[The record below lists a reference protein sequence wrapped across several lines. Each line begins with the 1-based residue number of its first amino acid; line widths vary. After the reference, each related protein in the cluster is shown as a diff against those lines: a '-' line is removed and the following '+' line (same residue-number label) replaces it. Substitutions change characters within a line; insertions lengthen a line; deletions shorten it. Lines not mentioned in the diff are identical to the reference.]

1 MAFLQR
7 TEIFINH
14 HRNKRIFFFFCRMKN
29 LPFKLTYLVQ
39 HELARVTFNLKCSAF
54 KFLSTSCCFTHK
66 IVDLQN
72 IYQVFFPSP
81 FFNDCYCSLVKR
93 KWMLLAARKRL
104 REELIKMLKLLCS
117 IAFQVTSRLW
127 IVTDI
132 IGSHFFPVFYFRTF
146 PLSTDSKIKCLN
158 MVAF

>member
-7 TEIFINH
+7 TQIFINH
-14 HRNKRIFFFFCRMKN
+14 YRNKRIFFFFCRMKN

-72 IYQVFFPSP
+72 IYQVFFSITVLQRLLLLVSKTEVDVISSQEATQRRVDQNVEIAMFYCFSGDKSFMNSDRYHWITLLPCILLSNFSP
-81 FFNDCYCSLVKR
+81 LN
-93 KWMLLAARKRL
+93 W
-104 REELIKMLKLLCS
+104 
-117 IAFQVTSRLW
+117 FQ
-127 IVTDI
+127 D
-132 IGSHFFPVFYFRTF
+132 
-146 PLSTDSKIKCLN
+146 
-158 MVAF
+158 